1 MIFRVPFGALLDGQ
15 WWVWVLRIDKIQL
28 HPQLQSEPGILIG
41 IVAVGN
47 LQDGV
52 VCIVRTD
59 GFRRQDF
66 WFQHWSLDSGVCSQK
81 PIMAA
86 LAIGLE

>member
-1 MIFRVPFGALLDGQ
+1 MDLDGQ

-28 HPQLQSEPGILIG
+28 HPQLQSEPGILTG

-47 LQDGV
+47 LQDGAECV
-52 VCIVRTD
+52 VRTD

-66 WFQHWSLDSGVCSQK
+66 WFQHWSLDWGVCSQK